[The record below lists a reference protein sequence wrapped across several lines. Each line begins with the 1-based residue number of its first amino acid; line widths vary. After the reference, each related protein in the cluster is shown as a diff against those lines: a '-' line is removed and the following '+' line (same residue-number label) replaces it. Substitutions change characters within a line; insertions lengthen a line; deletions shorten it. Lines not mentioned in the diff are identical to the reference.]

1 MKDLSLS
8 VKYGRNNLIAKVPM
22 STNRVLLL
30 NIQNDME
37 KYLNDFYNFA
47 SWL

>member
-1 MKDLSLS
+1 MKDLSIFI
-8 VKYGRNNLIAKVPM
+8 KYGRNNLIAKVM
-22 STNRVLLL
+22 SINRVLLL

-37 KYLNDFYNFA
+37 KCLNDFYNDA